1 VTRSVDV
8 HAPAEAVWAIVSD
21 LPGMGTLSPEST
33 GGRWADG
40 SRWADGT
47 AGPAV
52 GAVFRGTNASGS
64 RTWSTRSTVVDSEPG
79 RRFAFDVSSVGLPI
93 ARWSYDLVSTADGCQ
108 VTETWQDRR
117 GRLVALGGRL
127 LTGVQDRTA
136 FTATSIEQTLARLK
150 DRAES
155 AA

>member
-1 VTRSVDV
+1 MNAPVTRSVDV

-40 SRWADGT
+40 TTS
-47 AGPAV
+47 PAV

-79 RRFAFDVSSVGLPI
+79 RRFAFDVSSVGLPV
-93 ARWSYDLVSTADGCQ
+93 ARWSYDFVSTADGCQ

-155 AA
+155 GA

>member
-1 VTRSVDV
+1 MTASVTRSVDV

-40 SRWADGT
+40 T

-64 RTWSTRSTVVDSEPG
+64 RTWSTRSTVVASEPG
-79 RRFAFDVSSVGLPI
+79 RRFAFDVSSVGLPV

>member
-1 VTRSVDV
+1 MSSAVTRSVDV

-33 GGRWADG
+33 GGRWTGGA
-40 SRWADGT
+40 T
-47 AGPAV
+47 GPAA

-64 RTWSTRSTVVDSEPG
+64 RTWSTRSTVVDCEPG
-79 RRFAFDVSSVGLPI
+79 RRFAFDVSSVGLPV
-93 ARWSYDLVSTADGCQ
+93 ARWSYDLVDTADGCL

-117 GRLVALGGRL
+117 GRLATLGGRL
-127 LTGVQDRTA
+127 LTRVQDRTA

-155 AA
+155 P